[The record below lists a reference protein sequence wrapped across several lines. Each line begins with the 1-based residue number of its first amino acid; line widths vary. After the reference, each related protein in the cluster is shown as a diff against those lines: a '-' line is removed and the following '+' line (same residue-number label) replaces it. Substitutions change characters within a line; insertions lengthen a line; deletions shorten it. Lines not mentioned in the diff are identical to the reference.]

1 MARLSGW
8 KRIGIVVSV
17 AWILGTGI
25 YTFITVDD
33 DELHLCYKQAQ
44 DMKGSPEWLLLRLHR
59 ALQSTDYLAEAY
71 PPDVSPWPETAIVAF
86 GTVPL
91 GWGFAYFVLFLV
103 HWVKRGFISP
113 GNSN

>member
-1 MARLSGW
+1 MVRLSGW

-17 AWILGTGI
+17 AWILGMGI

-33 DELHLCYKQAQ
+33 DPLWLGYREAQA
-44 DMKGSPEWLLLRLHR
+44 MKGSPKWLLLHFHR
-59 ALQSTDYLAEAY
+59 AFESPGPY
-71 PPDVSPWPETAIVAF
+71 PPAVSPWPETVIVAF
-86 GTVPL
+86 GTVLL

-103 HWVKRGFISP
+103 RWVKRGFISP